1 MKPVNF
7 VIFGEPASKANSRQ
21 IVMIKKRPA
30 VIKSKKAREYVKVF
44 SAQCMVLPEDEI
56 FKNDVYVKI
65 KIFYA
70 SRRPDLDASVVLDCM
85 QGRIYVNDR
94 QVKEMHLFH
103 DIDREHPRAEI
114 EVGEIIVQKNNN

>member
-21 IVMIKKRPA
+21 IVMIKNRPA
-30 VIKSKKAREYVKVF
+30 VIKSKKAREYVKKF
-44 SAQCMVLPEDEI
+44 AAQCMVLSEEDI
-56 FKNDVYVKI
+56 FKNDVYVNI

-114 EVGEIIVQKNNN
+114 EVGEIII